1 MSFFRRKK
9 DTTDKAHGS
18 TAAALVAAATT
29 DNSDTAAASN
39 STNDSA
45 APVTLHPPFLNY
57 SIQSHAAGDNTSA
70 SSSQIPKPKNEPRQQ
85 QQRITSGSSGLQPP
99 SQHDQTGRS
108 KTGDSTQSP
117 TINSSPNLSNANNS
131 PISSGASSPSHPW
144 TARWIKNTNPFPRY
158 GHASNALSGKEGEVF
173 VFGGLVRGVAKNDL
187 WLVNSSKNERMLLC
201 KMSHL
206 LLETFSAY
214 NIQTSGD
221 RPSPRVGHAG
231 ILVGN
236 AFIGKK
242 TSLENDVA
250 YLFDSVRWRLDCC

>member
-9 DTTDKAHGS
+9 DTSDKAQGS

-39 STNDSA
+39 SASDSA

-57 SIQSHAAGDNTSA
+57 SIQSHAASDNTSA

-85 QQRITSGSSGLQPP
+85 QQRIISGSSNLQPP

-108 KTGDSTQSP
+108 KMAGSSQSP
-117 TINSSPNLSNANNS
+117 TINSSPNLSNNNNS
-131 PISSGASSPSHPW
+131 PISSGASSPSNPW

-187 WLVNSSKNERMLLC
+187 WLVNSSKNENTLLC
-201 KMSHL
+201 RISHPP
-206 LLETFSAY
+206 LETFSAY

-242 TSLENDVA
+242 VSREIQIA
-250 YLFDSVRWRLDCC
+250 YLFDSVRRRFDYC